1 MRINVHAGHN
11 PDGMTGCGGIGII
24 KESTENRKVKDEV
37 VRQLQALGHTVYD
50 CTVNDGRNASDV
62 LKKIVAKCNANEV
75 DLDVSIHFNGGR
87 NDYSGDGKT
96 GGTEVFIYSP
106 YSAAVSYAAGVADAI
121 ADLGYTKRKD
131 NTYPVA
137 GVKVRPSL
145 YVLKHTKAPAMLVEC
160 CFTDDKDDVERY
172 DYKSMASAIVRGIT
186 GTSAADGEAPE
197 EDLTPEEGATS
208 GESGKLGRIQFGAY
222 RVPENAKKELKR
234 IHDAGFTDAIIVW
247 S

>member
-37 VRQLQALGHTVYD
+37 IRQLQALGHTVYD

-87 NDYSGDGKT
+87 DDYAGDGKT
-96 GGTEVFIYSP
+96 GGTEVFIYSAD
-106 YSAAVSYAAGVADAI
+106 SAAASYAAGVSDAV

-186 GTSAADGEAPE
+186 GTSAADGTEVPE
-197 EDLTPEEGATS
+197 EDLTPEEGAVS
-208 GESGKLGRIQFGAY
+208 GSSDKLYRVQVGAY
-222 RVPENAKKELKR
+222 SVKDNAQKMLQKLK
-234 IHDAGFTDAIIVW
+234 AEGFDAIIV
-247 S
+247 SA

>member
-11 PDGMTGCGGIGII
+11 PDGMVGCGGIGII

-96 GGTEVFIYSP
+96 GGTEVFIYSAD
-106 YSAAVSYAAGVADAI
+106 SAAASYAAGVADAI

-186 GTSAADGEAPE
+186 GTSAADGTEVPE
-197 EDLTPEEGATS
+197 EDLTPEEGAVS
-208 GESGKLGRIQFGAY
+208 GSPDNLYRVQVGAY
-222 RVPENAKKELKR
+222 AVKDNAQKMLQKLK
-234 IHDAGFTDAIIVW
+234 AEGFDAIIV
-247 S
+247 SA

>member
-62 LKKIVAKCNANEV
+62 LKKIVSKCNANEV

-96 GGTEVFIYSP
+96 GGTEVFIYSAD
-106 YSAAVSYAAGVADAI
+106 SAAASYAAGVADAI

-131 NTYPVA
+131 NTYSVA

-186 GTSAADGEAPE
+186 GTSAADGTEVPE
-197 EDLTPEEGATS
+197 EDLTPEEGAVS
-208 GESGKLGRIQFGAY
+208 GEAGQLYRVQVGAY
-222 RVPENAKKELKR
+222 AVKDNAQKMLQKLK
-234 IHDAGFTDAIIVW
+234 AEGFDAIIV
-247 S
+247 SA